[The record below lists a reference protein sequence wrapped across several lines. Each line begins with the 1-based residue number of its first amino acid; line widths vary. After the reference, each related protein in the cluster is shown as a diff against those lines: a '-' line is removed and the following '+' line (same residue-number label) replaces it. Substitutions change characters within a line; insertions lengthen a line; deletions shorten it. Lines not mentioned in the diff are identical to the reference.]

1 MGPGLS
7 TSLGQAHAYSPHWWS
22 LGARIQASRSQI
34 LSLSS
39 QPVRWSL
46 VVHMPHYDFEQPD
59 VLVLQLPLLVNRPCS
74 GASTP
79 ALGAS

>member
-7 TSLGQAHAYSPHWWS
+7 TSLGQAHAYSPHWRS

-34 LSLSS
+34 LGLSS

-59 VLVLQLPLLVNRPCS
+59 ILVLQLPLLVNRPCS